1 MSADALEVQV
11 AVAKVGK
18 YAASES
24 GDTVEMIE
32 RPNGGISLVV
42 ADGQWSG
49 RGAKRISNLVARKTL
64 SLLSEGVRDG
74 AAARAAHDCL
84 YTYRGG
90 KVQSTLNIV
99 SIDLS
104 SRTVVLSR
112 NSHCPVIVV
121 RQDGTAVLDEPSSP
135 VGIHQYTRP
144 SIVEVAIECPLC
156 VVVFTDGLLTAGQR
170 YGQHLDVVAL
180 VTENYR
186 PGERQNAQ
194 ALADILLNEA
204 LSLDRGRAAD
214 DMSVLTVSI
223 VPAIRHSDE
232 HLVRRM
238 AVTFPISQVREYGPT
253 PEGQPRTNSLA

>member
-1 MSADALEVQV
+1 MSSGALEVQV
-11 AVAKVGK
+11 AVAKVSK

-32 RPNGGISLVV
+32 RPNGGISLVM

-99 SIDLS
+99 SIDLAS
-104 SRTVVLSR
+104 KTVVLSR
-112 NSHCPVIVV
+112 NSHCPVIMV
-121 RQDGTAVLDEPSSP
+121 RQDGTTVLDEPSSP
-135 VGIHQYTRP
+135 LGIYQYTRP
-144 SIVEVAIECPLC
+144 SIVEVAIESPQC
-156 VVVFTDGLLTAGQR
+156 VVVFTDGLLSAGQR
-170 YGQHLDVVAL
+170 YGQYLDVVSL
-180 VTENYR
+180 VTENCR
-186 PGERQNAQ
+186 PGMRHNAQ
-194 ALADILLNEA
+194 TLADILLKEA
-204 LSLDRGRAAD
+204 LLLDRGRATD
-214 DMSVLTVSI
+214 DISVLTVNI
-223 VPAIRHSDE
+223 VPAIRDSDE

-238 AVTFPISQVREYGPT
+238 NVSFPISRALEDGRN
-253 PEGQPRTNSLA
+253 PEG